1 MRTDYE
7 SLECDLFRAR
17 VWGKTLVTSTGVK
30 SLQGPKSRLGSI
42 KADAV
47 SVSVWE
53 SSGNLGVMFRAR
65 ENGTRKHVELDCK
78 NKMIN
83 RDESQC

>member
-17 VWGKTLVTSTGVK
+17 VWGKTLVTSMGVK
-30 SLQGPKSRLGSI
+30 SLQGPKSRHGSI

-47 SVSVWE
+47 SVSVWK
-53 SSGNLGVMFRAR
+53 SSGNLGVVFWAR
-65 ENGTRKHVELDCK
+65 ENGKRNHVELDRK
-78 NKMIN
+78 DKMIN
-83 RDESQC
+83 

>member
-1 MRTDYE
+1 MRADYE

-17 VWGKTLVTSTGVK
+17 VWGKTLVTSMGVK
-30 SLQGPKSRLGSI
+30 SLQGPRSRLGAI

-53 SSGNLGVMFRAR
+53 SSGNLGVVFWAR
-65 ENGTRKHVELDCK
+65 ENGKKKHVELDRK
-78 NKMIN
+78 DTIIN
-83 RDESQC
+83 